1 MFLQAIETTNS
12 FWGSSLMFWI
22 LWLGTFLLA
31 SALYWFG
38 YGRRYKDLLEDKE
51 VMIKKLRPQL
61 NILNNEKEHL
71 TAEKTSLKTSLE
83 QLVTKHNGCLLYT
96 SPSPRDA
103 TLSRMPSSA

>member
-71 TAEKTSLKTSLE
+71 FEDVWLGNESISHQALKSV
-83 QLVTKHNGCLLYT
+83 QCRFYIF
-96 SPSPRDA
+96 
-103 TLSRMPSSA
+103 